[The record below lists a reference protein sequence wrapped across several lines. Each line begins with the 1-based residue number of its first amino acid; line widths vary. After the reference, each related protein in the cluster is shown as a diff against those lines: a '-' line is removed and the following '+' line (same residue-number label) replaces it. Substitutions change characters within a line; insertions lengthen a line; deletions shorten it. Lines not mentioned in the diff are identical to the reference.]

1 MRHPDPHFGYPSV
14 SWRANV
20 QRPAL
25 QATTPSHH
33 RFLRQGTL
41 LLDTHI
47 DAIDLD
53 SAAQRILTWG
63 SRHQSRIVTL
73 CDMAHLVQATR
84 SPELHSALAQ
94 ADLTLPGDQGV
105 AWAMRR
111 EGQRRQQALTA
122 RELMWRHLSLAE
134 QAGQAVHLH
143 GGTQASLD
151 HLIAS
156 VQAAFP
162 RIQVTGTPGATE
174 ALTPAQD
181 LALAHQIASTGAPV
195 VFVGLEPAEQAQWM
209 QAHRGQV
216 RAVMVGL
223 GVGFGQ
229 PHPSSARLPILRGL
243 RQRVATRTVFFARVL
258 QSMLWGAP
266 PSHHDDPR

>member
-14 SWRANV
+14 SWRTNE
-20 QRPAL
+20 QRPA
-25 QATTPSHH
+25 QQVTAPTRH

-41 LLDTHI
+41 LLDTYV
-47 DAIDLD
+47 DAMDLD
-53 SAAQRILTWG
+53 GAAQRILTWG
-63 SRHQSRIVTL
+63 SRHQSRIVAL

-84 SPELHSALAQ
+84 DPALHHTLAQ
-94 ADLTLPGDQGV
+94 ADLTLPGDAGV

-122 RELMWRHLSLAE
+122 RELMWHHMRLAE

-151 HLIAS
+151 QLISHA
-156 VQAAFP
+156 QTAFP
-162 RIQVTGTPGATE
+162 ALQITGTPGAPQ

-181 LALAHQIASTGAPV
+181 LALAHQIASTGATV
-195 VFVGLEPAEQAQWM
+195 VFVGLAHAEQASWM
-209 QAHRGQV
+209 QAHRAQV

-223 GVGFGQ
+223 GPDFGQ
-229 PHPSSARLPILRGL
+229 TQLICARTSSLGALRRRL
-243 RQRVATRTVFFARVL
+243 ATQAAFLTRVL
-258 QSMLWGAP
+258 HSMLLGAP
-266 PSHHDDPR
+266 PSRHDDPR